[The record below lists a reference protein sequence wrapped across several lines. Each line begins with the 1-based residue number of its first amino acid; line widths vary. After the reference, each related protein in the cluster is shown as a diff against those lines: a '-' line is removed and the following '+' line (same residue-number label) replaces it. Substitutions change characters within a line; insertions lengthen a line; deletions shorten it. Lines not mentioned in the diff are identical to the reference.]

1 MVVLI
6 NFTADTIITAVT
18 KKTLPEARH
27 PSLMFTHLIQI
38 IIIIIILSKPQQISD
53 AYKIHSH
60 CTIVMNGET
69 GCRDPLQLLF
79 HVILLN

>member
-18 KKTLPEARH
+18 KKTLPEARR
-27 PSLMFTHLIQI
+27 PPLKFTHLIQ
-38 IIIIIILSKPQQISD
+38 IIIIILSKPQQISD

-60 CTIVMNGET
+60 CTIVKNGET
-69 GCRDPLQLLF
+69 GCRDPL
-79 HVILLN
+79 